1 MTVSVE
7 TMLENLEEVLEEG
20 MSVPLSGGKRMVD
33 VDTARDIIDE
43 IRINMPQEIL
53 QAKAIVQD
61 RAQILANA
69 KREAEEMVRAAEE
82 RARKLLDKEELVRQ
96 AEEKAKSILAEA
108 NRNATE
114 LRTTVVRYCDNILA
128 ATQEQMQK
136 ALSGTQEQLQKSIGE
151 MMNVRESL
159 KK

>member
-1 MTVSVE
+1 MAVSLE

-33 VDTARDIIDE
+33 VDVARDIIDD

-61 RAQILANA
+61 RAQILAKA
-69 KREAEEMVRAAEE
+69 KKEAEEMVRAAEE
-82 RARKLLDKEELVRQ
+82 RARVLLNREEIVRQ
-96 AEEKAKSILAEA
+96 AEEKAKAITAEA
-108 NRNATE
+108 NQQATQ
-114 LRTTVVRYCDNILA
+114 LRATVTKYCDNMLA
-128 ATQEQMQK
+128 T
-136 ALSGTQEQLQKSIGE
+136 TQEQLQKSYNELKI
-151 MMNVRESL
+151 VRDNL

>member
-1 MTVSVE
+1 MAVSIE

-33 VDTARDIIDE
+33 VDAARDIIDD

-61 RAQILANA
+61 RAQILAKA
-69 KREAEEMVRAAEE
+69 KKEAEEMVRSAEE
-82 RARKLLDKEELVRQ
+82 RARKLLDREEIVRQ
-96 AEEKAKSILAEA
+96 AEEKAKTILSEA
-108 NRNATE
+108 NQQATE
-114 LRTTVVRYCDNILA
+114 LRTTVTKYCDNMMA
-128 ATQEQMQK
+128 A
-136 ALSGTQEQLQKSIGE
+136 TQEQLQKSFSEIKL
-151 MMNVRESL
+151 VRDNL

>member
-1 MTVSVE
+1 MAVSVE

-61 RAQILANA
+61 RAQILAKA
-69 KREAEEMVRAAEE
+69 KKEAEEMVRAAEE
-82 RARKLLDKEELVRQ
+82 RARKLLDREEIVRQ
-96 AEEKAKSILAEA
+96 AEEKAKTILSEA
-108 NRNATE
+108 NQQATQ
-114 LRTTVVRYCDNILA
+114 LRTTVTKYCDNMLA
-128 ATQEQMQK
+128 T
-136 ALSGTQEQLQKSIGE
+136 TQEQLQKSFNE
-151 MMNVRESL
+151 MKIIRDSL
-159 KK
+159 K